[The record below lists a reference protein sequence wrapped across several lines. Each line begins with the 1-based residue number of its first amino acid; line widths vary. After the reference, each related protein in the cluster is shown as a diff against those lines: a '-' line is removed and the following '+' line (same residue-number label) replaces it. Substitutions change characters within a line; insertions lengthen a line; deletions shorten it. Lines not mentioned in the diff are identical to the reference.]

1 MGGDFAVDTWGEVL
15 VILGILGVLL
25 AVLDWRIKQSVSTY
39 VESMSKE
46 LKQDIQQMTQP
57 IQPGYRN
64 GGESL
69 SDLAHEI
76 RRVAKAMGVES

>member
-1 MGGDFAVDTWGEVL
+1 M
-15 VILGILGVLL
+15 
-25 AVLDWRIKQSVSTY
+25 QSVAKDL
-39 VESMSKE
+39 KE
-46 LKQDIQQMTQP
+46 DIQKMTQP

-76 RRVAKAMGVES
+76 RRVAKAMGVDE

>member
-1 MGGDFAVDTWGEVL
+1 MTGDFAVDTWGEVL
-15 VILGILGVLL
+15 VILSIVGIGLG
-25 AVLDWRIKQSVSTY
+25 VLDWRIKQSVSNHMDT
-39 VESMSKE
+39 MAKE
-46 LKQDIQQMTQP
+46 LKADIHKMTQP